1 MSEPALVARW
11 MSRLIDS
18 DASPSE
24 RLVAFVL
31 SFHMLPDG
39 ICRGLTVSTIAS
51 ETGLSRSTVKRAL
64 RGLERKGWLLVGFRS
79 GEASTYRCTWANL
92 D

>member
-1 MSEPALVARW
+1 MSEPALVVRW
-11 MSRLIDS
+11 ISRLLDS

-24 RLVAFVL
+24 RLVALILF
-31 SFHMLPDG
+31 FHMMPHG
-39 ICRGLTVSTIAS
+39 ICRGLPVSTIAS

-64 RGLERKGWLLVGFRS
+64 RSLERKGWLLVGFRS